1 MIPFYGINILKG
13 KTRMIKSDFGL
24 ISDHFHAVTTFWLPR
39 SFSVYTLTLHSMLH
53 SLNPIHHHSMHICM
67 RLKYNKNIVYYLV
80 QHTDVLT
87 SDEDSPDNSWQTP
100 TRLKCSH
107 LSCFWAVYWLPVT
120 AVNLFSCT
128 MISNF
133 LSLWVS
139 KPRWLKECLHC
150 SRMSAGSLTF
160 LQVSVSRSIDH

>member
-80 QHTDVLT
+80 QHTDVHCTHQWRGQLTNTNTSEMLSSLLFLNSLLT
-87 SDEDSPDNSWQTP
+87 SCDCCESFLVYNDQQFPELVGFKASLIKRMPPLFLNVR
-100 TRLKCSH
+100 RLPH
-107 LSCFWAVYWLPVT
+107 V
-120 AVNLFSCT
+120 
-128 MISNF
+128 
-133 LSLWVS
+133 
-139 KPRWLKECLHC
+139 
-150 SRMSAGSLTF
+150 SAGE
-160 LQVSVSRSIDH
+160 R